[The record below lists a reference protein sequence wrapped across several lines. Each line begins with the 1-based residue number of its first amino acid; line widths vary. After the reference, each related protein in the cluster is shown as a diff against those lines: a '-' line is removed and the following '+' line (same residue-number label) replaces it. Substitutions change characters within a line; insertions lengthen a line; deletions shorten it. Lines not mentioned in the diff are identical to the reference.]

1 MSGKME
7 SCCNCDY
14 CEYVKAHSDFFKNKK
29 LIKRVHNTIT
39 KNPNENINYEELYVR
54 YYNTMNMEA
63 KQHRESKKND
73 EEYMIKLRKQKLLWY
88 YENQK
93 QVNYNR
99 KLKRDNDKIQSSQS

>member
-1 MSGKME
+1 MSGKMV
-7 SCCNCDY
+7 SCCSCDY

-73 EEYMIKLRKQKLLWY
+73 EEYMIKLRKQKLTWY

-93 QVNYNR
+93 QVNDNR
-99 KLKRDNDKIQSSQS
+99 KLKRDNDKIQCNQV